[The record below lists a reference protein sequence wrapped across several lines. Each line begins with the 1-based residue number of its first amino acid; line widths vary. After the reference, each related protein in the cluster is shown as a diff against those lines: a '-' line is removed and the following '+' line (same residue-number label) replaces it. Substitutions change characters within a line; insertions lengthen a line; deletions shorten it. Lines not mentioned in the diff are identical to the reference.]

1 MEKADIQ
8 KALDELKQQPKR
20 KFVQTYDLIFNL
32 RNLLIAQNPIDLFVT
47 LPKSRGKAVK
57 VAAFVDQQL
66 AEQAQKHCDLA
77 IKESEFSKY
86 ADKKKQK
93 QLAETYDYFLAQSTL
108 MPKVAA
114 SFGKVLGTRGK
125 MPNPKLG
132 GVVPPT
138 ANLAPLRER
147 LNKTVRLSAKK
158 SMNMQCSVGK
168 ENQPDE
174 EIIENILAVHH
185 ALARQLPNETQNI
198 RNVALKLTMG
208 KPVRIG
214 A

>member
-1 MEKADIQ
+1 MDKQDVQ
-8 KALDELKQQPKR
+8 KALEELKKQPKR
-20 KFVQTYDLIFNL
+20 KFTQTYDLVFNL
-32 RNLLIAQNPIDLFVT
+32 RNILVAQNPIDFFVT
-47 LPKSRGKAVK
+47 LPKNRGKTIK

-66 AEQAQKHCDLA
+66 TEQAQQHCDLA

-93 QLAETYDYFLAQSTL
+93 QLAETYDFFLAQSTL

-114 SFGKVLGTRGK
+114 HFGKVLGIKGK

-147 LNKTVRLSAKK
+147 LSKTVRLSTKK

-168 ENQPDE
+168 ESQTDE
-174 EIIENILAVHH
+174 EIVENVLAVYH
-185 ALARQLPNETQNI
+185 AVVRQLPNEAQNI
-198 RNVALKLTMG
+198 KNVALKLTMS
-208 KPVRIG
+208 KPVRFE
-214 A
+214 

>member
-47 LPKSRGKAVK
+47 LPKSRGKVVK

-66 AEQAQKHCDLA
+66 AEQAQKHCDLV
-77 IKESEFSKY
+77 IRESEFSKY

-138 ANLAPLRER
+138 ANFAPLRER

-158 SMNMQCSVGK
+158 SMNLQCSIGK

-174 EIIENILAVHH
+174 DLIENILAAHH

-198 RNVALKLTMG
+198 RNVELKLTMG
-208 KPVRIG
+208 KPVRIEQ
-214 A
+214 

>member
-47 LPKSRGKAVK
+47 LPKTRGKAVK

-77 IKESEFSKY
+77 IRENEFSKY

-132 GVVPPT
+132 GVIPPT

-158 SMNMQCSVGK
+158 SMNLQCSVGK

-174 EIIENILAVHH
+174 DIIENILAVHH
-185 ALARQLPNETQNI
+185 ALARQLQNETQNI
-198 RNVALKLTMG
+198 RNVELKLTMG
-208 KPVRIG
+208 KPVRIE
-214 A
+214 